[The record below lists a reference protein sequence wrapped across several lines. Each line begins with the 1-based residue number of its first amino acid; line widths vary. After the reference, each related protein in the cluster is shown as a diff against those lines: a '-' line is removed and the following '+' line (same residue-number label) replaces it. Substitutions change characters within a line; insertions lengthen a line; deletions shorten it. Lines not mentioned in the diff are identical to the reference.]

1 MNTIHRI
8 RRLVSV
14 LAASACALLALA
26 MASPALAATMRVPHY
41 GPPASVAP
49 AQVPAQIHTV
59 VLGGMPGWQ
68 IALIAAGTA
77 VLADHPGRDR
87 RPGTCRAAAPDRT
100 RPLTHSAAAQQ
111 AARPPDDGRAACCS
125 VLMPNQVFGRIV
137 LAPSGS

>member
-77 VLADHPGRDR
+77 VLATILAVTADR
-87 RPGTCRAAAPDRT
+87 ARAARRHLTAPG
-100 RPLTHSAAAQQ
+100 L
-111 AARPPDDGRAACCS
+111 
-125 VLMPNQVFGRIV
+125 
-137 LAPSGS
+137 